1 MQKRAVA
8 STHGRSINLQNSIS
22 AMRNQRK
29 RAIELLDFEKAEQIT
44 EEIEEHKSSASI
56 GIINQIKEEFT
67 PEITA
72 CIERNYDQ
80 LEELSREKDE
90 KEKVIR
96 FRYHR
101 IFKDI
106 QRQHMATFEA
116 LETKYA
122 DARSRENDRRVPQ
135 QFHLLELA
143 KKAATNGQFK
153 EAISLRD
160 QSRVVAQQD
169 LEKRLQAVDE
179 DFEVNRARILGQQ
192 RGEIVQ
198 LVQRLEAELQT
209 LEETMNAKY
218 AQANSNREKQLIALY
233 QKYSSRVR
241 SQLYEKEANA
251 LMGDLQNDFL
261 EICAAY
267 ECECPE
273 GVQNLMATEPSA
285 RKSQMSSQRR
295 SQTSSRSSRRQ

>member
-8 STHGRSINLQNSIS
+8 SNHGRSISLQNSIS

-29 RAIELLDFEKAEQIT
+29 KAIDLLDFEMAEQIT
-44 EEIEEHKSSASI
+44 EEIEIHKSSASA
-56 GIINQIKEEFT
+56 GIIAQIKEEFT
-67 PEITA
+67 PDITS
-72 CIERNYDQ
+72 CIERSYD
-80 LEELSREKDE
+80 LLDELSREKEE

-106 QRQHMATFEA
+106 QRTHMGTFED

-179 DFEVNRARILGQQ
+179 DFDNNRSRILAQQ
-192 RGEIVQ
+192 RVEIIQ
-198 LVQRLEAELQT
+198 LVQRLQSELQT
-209 LEETMNAKY
+209 LEETMNGKY
-218 AQANSNREKQLIALY
+218 AQANSNRDKQLIALY
-233 QKYSSRVR
+233 NKYSSRVR
-241 SQLYEKEANA
+241 SSLYEKEANM
-251 LMGDLQNDFL
+251 LMQDLQNEFL
-261 EICAAY
+261 AICTAY

-273 GVQNLMATEPSA
+273 QLQTIMLTEPSH
-285 RKSQMSSQRR
+285 KSQISSQRR
-295 SQTSSRSSRRQ
+295 SQIASRSSRRQ